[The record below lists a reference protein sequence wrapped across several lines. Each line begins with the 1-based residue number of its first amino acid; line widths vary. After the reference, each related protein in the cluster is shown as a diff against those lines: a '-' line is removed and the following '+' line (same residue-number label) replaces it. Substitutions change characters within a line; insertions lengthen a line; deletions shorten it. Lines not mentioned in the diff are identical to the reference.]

1 MKKNIFQPNLIVPT
15 GYRNN
20 QPSNYQ
26 SSIENPGPQFDFQE
40 EFSKPTRNYPN
51 NEINSKPIFKTT
63 TNYAQQIFD
72 DENEEFQAVFNDKK
86 NEFQAPGFH
95 NPEASSILHNG
106 EDLTPYLNS
115 YDPHHENSYEGKFTY
130 NVQKNQNGQIKK
142 TEFFKIANSQKFFMK
157 ISQIGPWVSR
167 ID

>member
-1 MKKNIFQPNLIVPT
+1 MFFFNFLNLLNRFKICEEKSIFKPNFIVPS

-26 SSIENPGPQFDFQE
+26 SSFEIENPGPQFDFQE

-51 NEINSKPIFKTT
+51 NEINSKPVYKTT

-72 DENEEFQAVFNDKK
+72 DENEEFQAIFNDKK
-86 NEFQAPGFH
+86 NEFQEPGFH
-95 NPEASSILHNG
+95 NPEASSILQNG

-115 YDPHHENSYEGKFTY
+115 YDPHHENSYEGKS
-130 NVQKNQNGQIKK
+130 
-142 TEFFKIANSQKFFMK
+142 NSE
-157 ISQIGPWVSR
+157 
-167 ID
+167 

>member
-130 NVQKNQNGQIKK
+130 TV
-142 TEFFKIANSQKFFMK
+142 
-157 ISQIGPWVSR
+157 
-167 ID
+167 